1 MTETI
6 NEISRLRKE
15 LSALS
20 EQGAKLRKQLR
31 KARKKRDA
39 KNGGRKHRVVACDE
53 ESYQFIKSTA
63 DEHGV
68 TCNEV
73 VRKACVAY
81 SLELSEEKTL
91 REMQEDD
98 DRDCPSMRKKA
109 KNAQPNGKAEKGF
122 PV

>member
-1 MTETI
+1 MTETL
-6 NEISRLRKE
+6 NEIARLREE

-20 EQGAKLRKQLR
+20 EQGADLRKQLR

-39 KNGGRKHRVVACDE
+39 KSGGRKHRAVACDE

-81 SLELSEEKTL
+81 MHELSHAKLL
-91 REMQEDD
+91 REMQEDN

-109 KNAQPNGKAEKGF
+109 KKAQPNGKAEKEF
-122 PV
+122 PA

>member
-1 MTETI
+1 MTETL
-6 NEISRLRKE
+6 NEIARLRKE
-15 LSALS
+15 LSALN

-39 KNGGRKHRVVACDE
+39 KTGGRKHRVVACDE
-53 ESYQFIKSTA
+53 ESYQLIKSTA
-63 DEHGV
+63 DAHGV

-81 SLELSEEKTL
+81 MHELSHEKLL

-109 KNAQPNGKAEKGF
+109 QPNGKAEKEF